1 MQSYSSQ
8 RNTTI
13 ADFQQIQV
21 STTLSKSSKWKVI
34 EKAFPAPQLWTS
46 TPKNH
51 PTRYCIYTGGL
62 IHQETPDTSSFQW
75 AEAPQRFCTPSQRG
89 CRSRL
94 TICQLNQF
102 ITNSEAAMLSTV
114 MALLHCTFIDLTPS
128 VKLYLDNSICSQLD
142 GARDEF
148 WLDLMCVNF
157 LLKGFQFLVVFCS
170 HSPIQFFANVSFFLY
185 CKNVFTDYGTVMS

>member
-46 TPKNH
+46 SPKNH

-75 AEAPQRFCTPSQRG
+75 AEAPQRFCTPSWGGRG
-89 CRSRL
+89 SRL

-102 ITNSEAAMLSTV
+102 NTNSEAAMLSSYAGPPCFSWCTQNLAYHLSLV
-114 MALLHCTFIDLTPS
+114 MI
-128 VKLYLDNSICSQLD
+128 LYLANHQSLFIICNHIIK
-142 GARDEF
+142 
-148 WLDLMCVNF
+148 VYN
-157 LLKGFQFLVVFCS
+157 LLFVLRITLNIKQYSLHGNHLVTLG
-170 HSPIQFFANVSFFLY
+170 H
-185 CKNVFTDYGTVMS
+185 

>member
-102 ITNSEAAMLSTV
+102 ITNSEAAMLSRSEV
-114 MALLHCTFIDLTPS
+114 RRQIDCHRPVKDFVQLGPKEISRKRTPKDITREGTPHGMKRMDS
-128 VKLYLDNSICSQLD
+128 TICS
-142 GARDEF
+142 
-148 WLDLMCVNF
+148 VNC
-157 LLKGFQFLVVFCS
+157 LLCQPPS
-170 HSPIQFFANVSFFLY
+170 SSPY
-185 CKNVFTDYGTVMS
+185 CQDTQESRRRWQSL

>member
-102 ITNSEAAMLSTV
+102 ITNSEAAMLSK
-114 MALLHCTFIDLTPS
+114 HWCWIHWDLWLFSCEENSMRSQRPLRDWEGVS
-128 VKLYLDNSICSQLD
+128 GDLYYSN
-142 GARDEF
+142 
-148 WLDLMCVNF
+148 NF
-157 LLKGFQFLVVFCS
+157 LSVVKKVWLLWLSIGLIFR
-170 HSPIQFFANVSFFLY
+170 
-185 CKNVFTDYGTVMS
+185 

>member
-1 MQSYSSQ
+1 MGVANARVAYLLPPSVLGQPTGNWKQTWTRIWEIDSEKALNTGYIYSCVTSNSVLEIRQMQSYSSQ

-102 ITNSEAAMLSTV
+102 ITNSEAAMLSKV
-114 MALLHCTFIDLTPS
+114 VQYTFCYWKYTS
-128 VKLYLDNSICSQLD
+128 
-142 GARDEF
+142 
-148 WLDLMCVNF
+148 
-157 LLKGFQFLVVFCS
+157 
-170 HSPIQFFANVSFFLY
+170 
-185 CKNVFTDYGTVMS
+185 

>member
-102 ITNSEAAMLSTV
+102 ITNSEAAMLSTLTRQSNDWIWFKQKPLFMFV
-114 MALLHCTFIDLTPS
+114 GAL
-128 VKLYLDNSICSQLD
+128 VKLKIDCN
-142 GARDEF
+142 
-148 WLDLMCVNF
+148 
-157 LLKGFQFLVVFCS
+157 LLKVHVGSWTRFFRLLPLAVTVTAWRLVRILFDRLS
-170 HSPIQFFANVSFFLY
+170 I
-185 CKNVFTDYGTVMS
+185 